1 MILSLGLYFV
11 YLLLLLF
18 FIFVLLSVCS
28 LLKNQNVNVSDLRTL
43 DLEQEL
49 SSLVLQKEEHLIKI
63 GELQDQLSTILIT
76 TQKKFVLDSILE
88 FFYNNSDFFV
98 GISIFL
104 IALVIS
110 NMFAK
115 ADLDVF
121 TSEII
126 TNQDLRLIVYNSVT
140 KQALMKTGNRFFYT
154 LNEIDKKNVEVILQ
168 QIQELV
174 LKTQTIDTQI
184 LQILDL
190 LSK

>member
-104 IALVIS
+104 IVLTIVNLFGQPDI
-110 NMFAK
+110 
-115 ADLDVF
+115 ADV
-121 TSEII
+121 TSGILKNNGLGLAEYMV
-126 TNQDLRLIVYNSVT
+126 RT
-140 KQALMKTGNRFFYT
+140 KFFSKE
-154 LNEIDKKNVEVILQ
+154 LNERLFTKLTDLEKINVELILQ
-168 QIQELV
+168 QLSELSS
-174 LKTQTIDTQI
+174 KIQTIDTQI